1 MWKTLCGKRTKGL
14 EYERNR
20 KEKVS
25 SRACFCFPS
34 ATNVSLCDSVSPRSF
49 VDAITADLQTCASV
63 AAVGFGQEAPPLW
76 YVGKVTHC
84 TNRKTA
90 RANLESPAVVRILT
104 GVMCWGVNAGSGVK
118 RNSAPHPVVLWV
130 RAPCALPFFSVTAGE
145 SRGVADSRGESGK
158 ERCHCCCQNAAFGHQ
173 YARCYHSE
181 VRAPRYSHKQSKY
194 VQRGRRPKD
203 RVSVLTLPVV
213 SLSFARFWASDGTF
227 NNTWL

>member
-1 MWKTLCGKRTKGL
+1 MICWKSHSLHEQKNRTRESRKPGGGANIDGCNVL
-14 EYERNR
+14 GCER
-20 KEKVS
+20 
-25 SRACFCFPS
+25 
-34 ATNVSLCDSVSPRSF
+34 
-49 VDAITADLQTCASV
+49 
-63 AAVGFGQEAPPLW
+63 GFGSETQLR
-76 YVGKVTHC
+76 TTSC
-84 TNRKTA
+84 
-90 RANLESPAVVRILT
+90 
-104 GVMCWGVNAGSGVK
+104 
-118 RNSAPHPVVLWV
+118 
-130 RAPCALPFFSVTAGE
+130 CALSQSAVCAAFFFSVTAGE